1 MNLNDGSELPRKLE
15 YALSDEDIKNQVK
28 NIRIVEYPQLKQY
41 NSITELLPNQKDA
54 VVILVQIKNRHSG
67 HWICLTRI

>member
-28 NIRIVEYPQLKQY
+28 
-41 NSITELLPNQKDA
+41 SIN
-54 VVILVQIKNRHSG
+54 
-67 HWICLTRI
+67 

>member
-28 NIRIVEYPQLKQY
+28 TYKWLINDLYYTIVY
-41 NSITELLPNQKDA
+41 TET
-54 VVILVQIKNRHSG
+54 II
-67 HWICLTRI
+67 IF